1 MRTNSRRRLIHR
13 DCRSFSGLFL
23 PGCSR
28 PAAPGKAGRDERAP
42 PPRGDAQPVGHPQA
56 KPPDDCQGPW
66 CGPGFDGR
74 ADYGGCG
81 PGFDGPADYGGRG
94 PGFDGPADYG
104 GRGPGFDGPA
114 DYGGCGPGFDGPADY
129 GGRGPG
135 FDGPADYG
143 ETAGRLFTRPES
155 G

>member
-13 DCRSFSGLFL
+13 DCRAFSGLFL

-56 KPPDDCQGPW
+56 KPPDDCQG
-66 CGPGFDGR
+66 R
-74 ADYGGCG
+74 
-81 PGFDGPADYGGRG
+81 GRG

-114 DYGGCGPGFDGPADY
+114 DYG
-129 GGRGPG
+129 
-135 FDGPADYG
+135 
-143 ETAGRLFTRPES
+143 ETVGRLFARPES